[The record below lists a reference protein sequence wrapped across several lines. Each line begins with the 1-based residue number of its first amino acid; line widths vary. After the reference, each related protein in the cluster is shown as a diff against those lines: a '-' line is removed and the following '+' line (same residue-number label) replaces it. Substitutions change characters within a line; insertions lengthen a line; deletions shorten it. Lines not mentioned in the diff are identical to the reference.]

1 MKFVDEAKILVKA
14 GKGGNGVVSFRHEKY
29 IEFGGPDGGDGG
41 DGGSVFLEAQEGIN
55 TLADF
60 RYSRIFKAQNGEAG
74 QGRNKTGAKGEDLI
88 IPVPVGTQAFSCETE
103 ELIGDLTQEGQR
115 LLVAKGGFHGLGN
128 TRYKSSTNRAPRQFK
143 AGTEGEEREIRLELK
158 LLADVGLLGMPNAG
172 KSTLI
177 SKVSAAKPK
186 IADYPFTTLHP
197 NLGVV
202 RVGVLQSFVMADIP
216 GLIEGAAEGQGLG
229 HQFLKHLARNRIL
242 LHLLDCSPFSD
253 SQDPVKDFRQVEQ
266 ELIKYNPK
274 FAEVPRWLVLN
285 KLDMLDESQRKEI
298 REKIITELNFQGK
311 VFEISALSGEG
322 TEKLCLELMNEL
334 EKLKEEEF

>member
-229 HQFLKHLARNRIL
+229 HQFLRHLSRNRLL
-242 LHLLDCSPFSD
+242 LHILDCSPYSD
-253 SQDPVKDFRQVEQ
+253 SQNPAKDYQQVSQ
-266 ELIKYNPK
+266 ELLKYDEKFSQIPK
-274 FAEVPRWLVLN
+274 WLVLN
-285 KLDMLDESQRKEI
+285 KMDTLSPEQRVKTREELVKEI
-298 REKIITELNFQGK
+298 NFTDK
-311 VFEISALSGEG
+311 VFEISSLTGEG
-322 TEKLCLELMNEL
+322 CEELCRAIMEKLEAMSNDE
-334 EKLKEEEF
+334 